1 MNSKN
6 LLLVSVE
13 LELEREMVS
22 VEEED
27 GSNEKD
33 EYMDEDSSHRQS
45 SVVVKLTTKS
55 NLVSQL
61 QMIWNICI
69 RGFTLKYFQL
79 TSICF

>member
-6 LLLVSVE
+6 LLPVSVE

-55 NLVSQL
+55 NLVRQL
-61 QMIWNICI
+61 
-69 RGFTLKYFQL
+69 LE
-79 TSICF
+79 S

>member
-1 MNSKN
+1 MKSKN
-6 LLLVSVE
+6 LLPVSVE

-55 NLVSQL
+55 NLVRQL
-61 QMIWNICI
+61 
-69 RGFTLKYFQL
+69 LE
-79 TSICF
+79 S

>member
-55 NLVSQL
+55 NLVRQL
-61 QMIWNICI
+61 
-69 RGFTLKYFQL
+69 LE
-79 TSICF
+79 S

>member
-6 LLLVSVE
+6 LLPVSVE
-13 LELEREMVS
+13 LELERELVS

-55 NLVSQL
+55 NLVRQL
-61 QMIWNICI
+61 
-69 RGFTLKYFQL
+69 LE
-79 TSICF
+79 S

>member
-61 QMIWNICI
+61 QMI
-69 RGFTLKYFQL
+69 
-79 TSICF
+79 